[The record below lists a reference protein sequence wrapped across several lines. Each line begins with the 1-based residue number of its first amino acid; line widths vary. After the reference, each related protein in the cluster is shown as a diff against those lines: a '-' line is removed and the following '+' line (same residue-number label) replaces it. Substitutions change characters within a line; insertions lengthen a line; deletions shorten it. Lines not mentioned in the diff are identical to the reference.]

1 VFIHKPMFIH
11 KPEKP
16 PLRTYPLRAT
26 YACIV
31 RRAVIARLQA
41 AAKRAPVAI
50 LSVVSPLSH
59 KSFSSAD
66 LLQLP

>member
-1 VFIHKPMFIH
+1 MFIH

-16 PLRTYPLRAT
+16 PLLTYPLRAT

-31 RRAVIARLQA
+31 RRDVIARLQA
-41 AAKRAPVAI
+41 ASKRAPIAF

-66 LLQLP
+66 LFQLH